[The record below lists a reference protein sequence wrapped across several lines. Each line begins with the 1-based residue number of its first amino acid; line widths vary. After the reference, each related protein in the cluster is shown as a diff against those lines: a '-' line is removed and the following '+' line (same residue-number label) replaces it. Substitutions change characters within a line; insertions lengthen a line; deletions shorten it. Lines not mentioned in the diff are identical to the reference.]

1 MVNGVV
7 LQLRVLQT
15 PDIGFADMIPAVVS
29 ALAYCFAIACS
40 FVGALPPLIVLGL
53 IAGSG
58 PHQLITSDDST
69 GSSAGGANSN
79 ECPVPTLDGVNTDTS
94 SVQEGDSNKE
104 PLLQTNMNTFPA
116 NAHLLLQLM
125 NPFDASI
132 HSTASRM
139 VENKTNMFT
148 TPVQFLP
155 QLVLLIIN
163 MAVLLI
169 WVALYPLGILLVF
182 STVLWRPL
190 EAQCECFRAKFKD
203 PQLTLLCCNAPHRSY
218 PVSCIVLPL
227 FFLGFLL
234 ASPWCLVQVS
244 TAGAQK

>member
-1 MVNGVV
+1 
-7 LQLRVLQT
+7 
-15 PDIGFADMIPAVVS
+15 
-29 ALAYCFAIACS
+29 
-40 FVGALPPLIVLGL
+40 
-53 IAGSG
+53 
-58 PHQLITSDDST
+58 
-69 GSSAGGANSN
+69 
-79 ECPVPTLDGVNTDTS
+79 
-94 SVQEGDSNKE
+94 
-104 PLLQTNMNTFPA
+104 MNTFPA

-139 VENKTNMFT
+139 VENKTSMFT

-234 ASPWCLVQVS
+234 VPGAWSKFQQQVHRNEDKVAGLLWLVNIELLLMQLGGACLEFMHPLHVLNQGYLISYTSVIL
-244 TAGAQK
+244 